1 MSAGKRSGRP
11 GGEPEA
17 TENAS
22 ADLTLDALDA
32 HARLI
37 DGAFVVLLKITP
49 PNRPAVLG
57 DGPEPPKY
65 RRRVFL
71 SAAAAERAVR
81 AAAARGET
89 CRVFLAELKPLH
101 LVRGWEA

>member
-1 MSAGKRSGRP
+1 MTGQQRRLSGQTQT
-11 GGEPEA
+11 PEILA
-17 TENAS
+17 VDGLS
-22 ADLTLDALDA
+22 LVDLDA
-32 HARLI
+32 HAALV
-37 DGAFVVLLKITP
+37 DGAFVVLLRITP

-101 LVRGWEA
+101 LVRGWEE

>member
-1 MSAGKRSGRP
+1 MTGQQRRLSGQTQT
-11 GGEPEA
+11 PEIL
-17 TENAS
+17 
-22 ADLTLDALDA
+22 ADGLSLDDLDA
-32 HARLI
+32 HAGLV

-89 CRVFLAELKPLH
+89 CRVYLAELKPLH